1 MAGNQRRDIGHQQCK
16 VFMRP
21 LAKLRRSG
29 MSVEVGTGIKKASN
43 GGAERVGFFEK
54 TGVCLYLLYLILS
67 SCIFFQ

>member
-1 MAGNQRRDIGHQQCK
+1 
-16 VFMRP
+16 
-21 LAKLRRSG
+21 